1 MKLTAKG
8 TAAGGLCFLLGVG
21 VTCGW
26 QAVRSPHRA
35 ETMAINSTRTPS
47 DRPAAGAEARV
58 GARPRAVDSDRAAS
72 GSNAVHPAG
81 MVLQRL
87 GDLRVTAKE
96 PLGMRQV
103 LVELEKLRQLGAAAL
118 PAIRAFLADGRD
130 ADYDGAGAKTFKG
143 GKVPGDF
150 VFPPSLR
157 LGLLEVVKNI
167 GGPEA
172 EALLAAELK
181 SSGRGVEVAYLAGV
195 LQDGGGTRFRET
207 ALGAARE
214 LLAMPLTNRASNPLD
229 RSDREYLYGVLTA
242 AGDASYLPEA
252 RRQLLLPDG
261 RVDRGALSYLQTML
275 REGVVA
281 VADQAWQDP
290 RIASAEKEPLAR
302 AVLAYVGANAHAEDV
317 YRRALSD
324 PAMSDSQRQNLIE
337 DLNQAGFSEVKKSP
351 AAILALIERR
361 LAVIERLAPQFGD
374 RTAVAAFVEARKDLL
389 NMRARVAAMPVPKP

>member
-1 MKLTAKG
+1 
-8 TAAGGLCFLLGVG
+8 
-21 VTCGW
+21 
-26 QAVRSPHRA
+26 
-35 ETMAINSTRTPS
+35 
-47 DRPAAGAEARV
+47 
-58 GARPRAVDSDRAAS
+58 
-72 GSNAVHPAG
+72 
-81 MVLQRL
+81 
-87 GDLRVTAKE
+87 
-96 PLGMRQV
+96 
-103 LVELEKLRQLGAAAL
+103 L
-118 PAIRAFLADGRD
+118 PAIRAFLAGGRD
-130 ADYDGAGAKTFKG
+130 ADYDGVGTKTFKG
-143 GKVPGDF
+143 GRVPGDF

-167 GGPEA
+167 GGPDA

-195 LQDGGGTRFRET
+195 LQEGGGTRYREA

-214 LLAMPLTNRASNPLD
+214 LLAMPLTTRAANSLD

-261 RVDRGALSYLQTML
+261 RVDRGALSYLQAML

-281 VADQAWQDP
+281 LADQAWADS
-290 RIASAEKEPLAR
+290 RIAPAEKEPLAR
-302 AVLAYVGANAHAEDV
+302 AVLAYVGANAQAEDV

-324 PAMSDSQRQNLIE
+324 PAMGDSQRQNLIE

-351 AAILALIERR
+351 AAVVALIESR
-361 LAVIERLAPQFGD
+361 LAVIERLAPQFKD

-389 NMRARVAAMPVPKP
+389 NMREKVAKLPAPKP